1 MAKAK
6 KNKAAKPKKASIAS
20 LTPEQQKAFQAQ
32 LDLQERAIE
41 MAAAQAKREEDA
53 YNASVARQQEKAER
67 EAQYNALQEVAKL
80 YAGQADKLGEQFDAS
95 SAQAVARRD
104 EALRRLA
111 EAAGRSEKSIT
122 GAETDTLA
130 NLIATKA
137 YQDIPLVELGQQQ
150 NPLLAGLAAEGA
162 SAAGVEAQSAQDA
175 QIAAQLAALT
185 RGAMGQL
192 NVGEENYLKAL
203 QNAVRYE
210 AGLARQGLASRQYDV
225 ERGIG
230 SEYDQLA
237 QQIAQQRLEAVSAAQ
252 RQAAEAAAQAQGF
265 APIDYGDAPAAF
277 DYGSAME
284 RARQQAMEQ
293 IRKAMPKA
301 APKSVTTSPKTSD
314 LSSPTGVG
322 KISDSFGRVT
332 LPYQNLPKGA
342 TLTNQQ
348 IKRLMEAQDIQELRR
363 RGL

>member
-1 MAKAK
+1 
-6 KNKAAKPKKASIAS
+6 
-20 LTPEQQKAFQAQ
+20 
-32 LDLQERAIE
+32 
-41 MAAAQAKREEDA
+41 
-53 YNASVARQQEKAER
+53 
-67 EAQYNALQEVAKL
+67 
-80 YAGQADKLGEQFDAS
+80 
-95 SAQAVARRD
+95 
-104 EALRRLA
+104 
-111 EAAGRSEKSIT
+111 
-122 GAETDTLA
+122 LA

-210 AGLARQGLASRQYDV
+210 AGLARQSLAGRQYDV

-237 QQIAQQRLEAVSAAQ
+237 QQIAQQRLESVSAAE

-322 KISDSFGRVT
+322 TISDSFGRVT